1 MCGNDCIPAFDG
13 TDLAV
18 GITDK
23 RGDSR
28 RDIGGYSRCAGL
40 YVAKVDAGVSECP
53 SDGTTACSE
62 WAVPRNSDVSVV
74 PNSERR

>member
-1 MCGNDCIPAFDG
+1 MPCGGEQERSAASLAMCGKDCIPALDG

-40 YVAKVDAGVSECP
+40 YVALMQNPLLDAEV
-53 SDGTTACSE
+53 
-62 WAVPRNSDVSVV
+62 
-74 PNSERR
+74 